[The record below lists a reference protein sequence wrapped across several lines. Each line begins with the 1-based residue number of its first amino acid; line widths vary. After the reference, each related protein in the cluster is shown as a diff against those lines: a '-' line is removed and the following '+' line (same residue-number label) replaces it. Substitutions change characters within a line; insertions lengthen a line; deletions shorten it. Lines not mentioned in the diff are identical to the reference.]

1 MVYRVAETLKP
12 FRRPLRISYVC
23 QSIKGR
29 TTMLHKLRIA
39 LVVALTAVAV
49 ISAMDSASALRAGYG
64 QFGGYD
70 REGYGFS
77 GP

>member
-1 MVYRVAETLKP
+1 
-12 FRRPLRISYVC
+12 
-23 QSIKGR
+23 
-29 TTMLHKLRIA
+29 MLHKLRIA